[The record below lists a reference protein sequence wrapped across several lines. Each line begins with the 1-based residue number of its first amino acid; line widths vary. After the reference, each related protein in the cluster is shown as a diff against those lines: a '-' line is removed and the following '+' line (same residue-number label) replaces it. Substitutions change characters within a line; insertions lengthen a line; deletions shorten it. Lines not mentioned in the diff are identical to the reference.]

1 MVRIRVMIRFKV
13 RVSVMIRY
21 RASVRDLLLG

>member
-21 RASVRDLLLG
+21 RASVRDLLLR